1 MEDWQSLKLK
11 QNPDK
16 KSVTFFGGTL
26 ISEPFRFV
34 GFLFFFRKA
43 LRVEIGRT
51 GGPRSPSQLFRFQ
64 QVPNMKAA

>member
-34 GFLFFFRKA
+34 GFLFFFS
-43 LRVEIGRT
+43 EGFE
-51 GGPRSPSQLFRFQ
+51 GGNWTDWWSKKSKPTF
-64 QVPNMKAA
+64 